1 MFPATTKQESALRSW
16 FLASAMT
23 GLTIL
28 GARIALP
35 LPMTPV
41 PLTFQVFAVLLSG
54 LALGSRWGAVAQIQ
68 YLLLGTFSAPVFAH
82 GYSGSAVLFGITGG
96 YLLSYPLA
104 AFATG
109 WVVEGTHSREKKLAQ
124 KALATATGLII
135 IYSLGCIWL
144 SVATRTSLLQTIFQ
158 GAIVFLAWD
167 SVKAV
172 LAIGSTE
179 IADRLKLKRLR

>member
-1 MFPATTKQESALRSW
+1 MFPAATKQESAIGSW

-28 GARIALP
+28 GARIVLP
-35 LPMTPV
+35 LSMTPV

-54 LALGSRWGAVAQIQ
+54 LLLGSRWGAVAQIQ
-68 YLLLGTFSAPVFAH
+68 YLLLGAISAPVFAH
-82 GYSGSAVLFGITGG
+82 GYSGSAVLLGITGG
-96 YLLSYPLA
+96 YLLSYPFA

-109 WVVEGTHSREKKLAQ
+109 WVVERPHSTEKNLSQ
-124 KALATATGLII
+124 KAFASAAGLAV

-144 SVATRTSLLQTIFQ
+144 SVATRTSLMQTLFE
-158 GAIVFLAWD
+158 GALIFLAWD

-172 LAIGSTE
+172 LAIGSVE
-179 IADRLKLKRLR
+179 IFDKLKMKRLR

>member
-1 MFPATTKQESALRSW
+1 MLPALTKQDSALKSW

-41 PLTFQVFAVLLSG
+41 PLTFQVYAVLLSG

-68 YLLLGTFSAPVFAH
+68 YLLLGAFSAPVFAH
-82 GYSGSAVLFGITGG
+82 GYSGAAVLFGITGG
-96 YLLSYPLA
+96 YLMSYPLA
-104 AFATG
+104 AYATG
-109 WVVEGTHSREKKLAQ
+109 WVVERNHSTGKKLAQ
-124 KALATATGLII
+124 KALALAAGLAV

-144 SVATRTSLLQTIFQ
+144 SVATRTSMMQTLFQ
-158 GAIVFLAWD
+158 GALVFLAWD

-172 LAIGSTE
+172 LAIGSVE
-179 IADRLKLKRLR
+179 IIDKLKMKRLR